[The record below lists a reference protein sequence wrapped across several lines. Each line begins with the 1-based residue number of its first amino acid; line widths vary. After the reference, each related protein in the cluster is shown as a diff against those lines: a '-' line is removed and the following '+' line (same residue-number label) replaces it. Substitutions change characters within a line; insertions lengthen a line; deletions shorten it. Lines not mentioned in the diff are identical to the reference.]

1 MTTRNLD
8 ALFSPRAIA
17 LIGASVEP
25 GSVGEIVAR
34 NLLSGGFTGRIMLV
48 NPRTTEVLGQPCY
61 PSAAALP
68 EAPDLAVIATPPPT
82 VPGLIAELGAAGCR
96 AAVVITAGFTTD
108 QKQAMLDAARMHLMR
123 IIGPNCLGFLS
134 PVHGINGSFS
144 HMAPLKGRLAL
155 LSQSGAI
162 ATSIID
168 WANGNGIGFS
178 HLVSMGDM
186 ADVDFGDL
194 LDFLAMDDDTNAI
207 LLYAESI
214 TAARKFMSAGRIAA
228 RAKPVIVLKA
238 GRSTAGAKA
247 AASHTGALA
256 GTDAVYDA
264 AFRRAGMLRVDT
276 LRDLFD
282 AAETLDSGL
291 RVHGDRLIIL
301 TNGGGLGVIAAD
313 ALERHRGELARLSP
327 ETVAAL
333 DRVLPASWSKGN
345 PVDIIGDANG
355 ARYAAA
361 LEGLASEPAA
371 DAILVMNCP
380 TGVSD
385 SEDAAGA
392 VLGFRAQHPSRPILG
407 CWMGEA
413 SAVAP
418 RRRLT
423 AEGLPNYETPDE
435 AVCAFLHLREYDRNQ
450 KALYETPATTGAG
463 QRSAAAEAVRAILA
477 RALSE
482 NRSILTEPEAKA
494 ALAAYGIPVVLTY
507 TVTSAA
513 EAEAAAA
520 KIGRT
525 VALKILSR
533 QITHKSDVGGVRLDL
548 ETPGAVR
555 RAAEDMLARV
565 ARERWDA
572 IIDGFTIQEMVERP
586 HARELLLGA
595 VVDPTFGPCIL
606 FGHGGVA
613 TEVIAD
619 RTIGLPPLNSILARD
634 MIGRTRISRLLG
646 SYRDRAVADHDA
658 ICATLVAL
666 SDMMI
671 DLPEIAEMDI
681 NPLLADAD
689 GVIALDARIVVR
701 EAPESPNR
709 LAIRP
714 WPRELARKAKISDI
728 DLMVRPIRPDD
739 SAALVRFA
747 ENASASD
754 LRLRFH
760 GAAGQITEAT
770 AARLCQIDYDREMV
784 LVAEEPAGGHAGIVR
799 LIFDP
804 DFQTAEVALIVK
816 SDMQRR
822 GLGALLLEEAID
834 YARSRGAHRLTGD
847 VLSDNCTMLDL
858 ARRLGANLHRH
869 PEDATVT
876 RMVIPLQ

>member
-17 LIGASVEP
+17 LIGASAET
-25 GSVGEIVAR
+25 GSVGAIVAR
-34 NLLSGGFTGRIMLV
+34 NLLSGGFTGRIMFV
-48 NPRTTEVLGQPCY
+48 NPRATEVLGQPCY
-61 PSAAALP
+61 PSAGSLP
-68 EAPDLAVIATPPPT
+68 AAPDLAVIATPPRT
-82 VPGLIAELGAAGCR
+82 VPDIIAELGAAGCR
-96 AAVVITAGFTTD
+96 AAIVITAGFTTD
-108 QKQAMLDAARMHLMR
+108 QKQAMLDSARPHTMR

-134 PVHGINGSFS
+134 PVRGINGSFS

-194 LDFLAMDDDTNAI
+194 LDFLAMDADTSAI

-256 GTDAVYDA
+256 GADAVYDA

-291 RVHGDRLIIL
+291 RVHGDRLVIL

-313 ALERHRGELARLSP
+313 ALERHGGQLALLSP
-327 ETVAAL
+327 ATLAAL
-333 DRVLPASWSKGN
+333 DKVLPASWSRGN
-345 PVDIIGDANG
+345 PVDIIGDASG

-361 LEGLASEPAA
+361 LEGLASEPAT

-392 VLGFRAQHPSRPILG
+392 VLGFRAQHPRRPILG
-407 CWMGEA
+407 CWMGEV
-413 SAVAP
+413 SAAAP
-418 RRRLT
+418 RRSLT
-423 AEGLPNYETPDE
+423 EAGLPNYETPDE
-435 AVCAFLHLREYDRNQ
+435 AVRAFLHLREFGRNQ
-450 KALYETPATTGAG
+450 QALYETPATTGVG
-463 QRSAAAEAVRAILA
+463 QRSAAAEAARTIIA

-513 EAEAAAA
+513 DAEAAAA
-520 KIGRT
+520 KIDRT

-565 ARERWDA
+565 ARERGDA
-572 IIDGFTIQEMVERP
+572 IIDGFTIQEMVKRP

-634 MIGRTRISRLLG
+634 MIGRTRMSRLLG
-646 SYRDRAVADHDA
+646 SYRDRTAANHDA

-671 DLPEIAEMDI
+671 DLPEITELDI
-681 NPLLADAD
+681 NPLLADAE

-701 EAPESPNR
+701 KASDTPNR

-714 WPRELARKAKISDI
+714 WPRELARKVSVGDMN
-728 DLMVRPIRPDD
+728 LMVRPIRPDD

-747 ENASASD
+747 EKTSASD

-760 GAAGQITEAT
+760 GAVGQITEAT

-784 LVAEEPAGGHAGIVR
+784 LVAEEPGDGPAGIVR

-847 VLSDNCTMLDL
+847 VLSDNRTMLDL
-858 ARRLGANLHRH
+858 ALRLGANLHRH
-869 PEDATVT
+869 PEDTTIT
-876 RMVIPLQ
+876 RVVVPLS

>member
-1 MTTRNLD
+1 
-8 ALFSPRAIA
+8 
-17 LIGASVEP
+17 
-25 GSVGEIVAR
+25 
-34 NLLSGGFTGRIMLV
+34 
-48 NPRTTEVLGQPCY
+48 
-61 PSAAALP
+61 
-68 EAPDLAVIATPPPT
+68 
-82 VPGLIAELGAAGCR
+82 
-96 AAVVITAGFTTD
+96 
-108 QKQAMLDAARMHLMR
+108 
-123 IIGPNCLGFLS
+123 
-134 PVHGINGSFS
+134 
-144 HMAPLKGRLAL
+144 
-155 LSQSGAI
+155 
-162 ATSIID
+162 
-168 WANGNGIGFS
+168 
-178 HLVSMGDM
+178 
-186 ADVDFGDL
+186 
-194 LDFLAMDDDTNAI
+194 
-207 LLYAESI
+207 
-214 TAARKFMSAGRIAA
+214 
-228 RAKPVIVLKA
+228 
-238 GRSTAGAKA
+238 
-247 AASHTGALA
+247 
-256 GTDAVYDA
+256 
-264 AFRRAGMLRVDT
+264 VDT

-413 SAVAP
+413 SAVTP

-450 KALYETPATTGAG
+450 NALYETPATTGAG

-494 ALAAYGIPVVLTY
+494 ALAAYGIPVVATY

-565 ARERWDA
+565 ARERGDA

-595 VVDPTFGPCIL
+595 VIDPTFGPCIL

-646 SYRDRAVADHDA
+646 SYRDRTAADHDA

-701 EAPESPNR
+701 EAPENPNR

-714 WPRELARKAKISDI
+714 WPSELARKAGIGDI

-739 SAALVRFA
+739 SAALVRFS

-804 DFQTAEVALIVK
+804 DFETAEVALIVK
-816 SDMQRR
+816 SDMQCR

-847 VLSDNCTMLDL
+847 VMSDNCTMLDL

-869 PEDATVT
+869 PEDETVT

>member
-17 LIGASVEP
+17 LVGASVEP

-34 NLLSGGFTGRIMLV
+34 NLLTGGFTGRIMFV
-48 NPRTTEVLGQPCY
+48 NPRATEVLGQTCY

-68 EAPDLAVIATPPPT
+68 AVPDLAVIATPPRT
-82 VPGLIAELGAAGCR
+82 VAGIVAELGAAGCR

-108 QKQAMLDAARMHLMR
+108 QKQAMLDAARLHLMR

-134 PVHGINGSFS
+134 PVRGINGSFS

-178 HLVSMGDM
+178 YLVSMGDM

-194 LDFLAMDDDTNAI
+194 LDFLAMDADTSAI

-256 GTDAVYDA
+256 GADAVYDA

-291 RVHGDRLIIL
+291 RVHGDRLVIL

-313 ALERHRGELARLSP
+313 ALERHGGELARLSP
-327 ETVAAL
+327 ETLAAL
-333 DRVLPASWSKGN
+333 DKVLPASWSRGN

-361 LEGLASEPAA
+361 LRELATEPAA

-385 SEDAAGA
+385 SQDAAGA
-392 VLGFRAQHPSRPILG
+392 LLGFRSQHPRRPILG

-413 SAVAP
+413 SAAAP

-423 AEGLPNYETPDE
+423 TAGLPNYETPDE
-435 AVCAFLHLREYDRNQ
+435 AVRAFLHLREYDRNQ

-463 QRSAAAEAVRAILA
+463 QRSAAAEAMRAIFA

-482 NRSILTEPEAKA
+482 NRSILTELEAKA
-494 ALAAYGIPVVLTY
+494 VLAAYGIPVVLTY

-513 EAEAAAA
+513 DAEAAAA
-520 KIGRT
+520 RIGRT

-565 ARERWDA
+565 ARERGDA
-572 IIDGFTIQEMVERP
+572 IIDGFTIQEMVKRP

-634 MIGRTRISRLLG
+634 MIGRTRISRLLA
-646 SYRDRAVADHDA
+646 SYRDRAAADNDA

-666 SDMMI
+666 SDIMI
-671 DLPEIAEMDI
+671 DLPEIGELDI

-701 EAPESPNR
+701 EAPETPNR

-714 WPRELARKAKISDI
+714 WPRELARKANVGDI
-728 DLMVRPIRPDD
+728 NLMVRPIRPDD

-747 ENASASD
+747 ENTSASD

-760 GAAGQITEAT
+760 GAIGHITEAT

-784 LVAEEPAGGHAGIVR
+784 LVAEEPGGGHAGIVR

-822 GLGALLLEEAID
+822 GLGALLLEHAID

-847 VLSDNCTMLDL
+847 VLSDNRTMLDL
-858 ARRLGANLHRH
+858 ARRLGANLHRY

-876 RMVIPLQ
+876 RVVVPLQ

>member
-68 EAPDLAVIATPPPT
+68 EAPDLAVIATPPRT

-134 PVHGINGSFS
+134 PVHGINASFS

-194 LDFLAMDDDTNAI
+194 LDFLAMDADTNAI

-333 DRVLPASWSKGN
+333 DRVLPASWSMGN

-392 VLGFRAQHPSRPILG
+392 VLDFRAQHPSRPILG

-413 SAVAP
+413 SAVTP

-463 QRSAAAEAVRAILA
+463 QRSAAAEAVRAMLA

-494 ALAAYGIPVVLTY
+494 ALAAYGIPVVVTY

-565 ARERWDA
+565 ARERGDA
-572 IIDGFTIQEMVERP
+572 IIDGFTVQEMVRRP

-646 SYRDRAVADHDA
+646 SYRDRTAADHDA

-701 EAPESPNR
+701 EAPENPNR

-714 WPRELARKAKISDI
+714 WPRELARKAGIGDI

-739 SAALVRFA
+739 SAALVRFS

-784 LVAEEPAGGHAGIVR
+784 LVAEEPAGGHAGIAR

-804 DFQTAEVALIVK
+804 DFETAEVALIVK
-816 SDMQRR
+816 SDMQCR

-847 VLSDNCTMLDL
+847 VMSDNCTMLDL

-869 PEDATVT
+869 PEDETVT